1 MIKISSDAPVMH
13 GSAVVNIVFV
23 MVST

>member
-13 GSAVVNIVFV
+13 GSAVVNIVL
-23 MVST
+23 